1 MRAVFPC
8 RLAYCRVSWL
18 IFPREEGVNPVLCSV
33 EFKIDAVGEDRS
45 FVTEEGALSD
55 HPALF
60 IELSI

>member
-1 MRAVFPC
+1 MVYPH
-8 RLAYCRVSWL
+8 Y
-18 IFPREEGVNPVLCSV
+18 VLCKQDEV
-33 EFKIDAVGEDRS
+33 EFKIEAVGEDRS